1 MADKD
6 TKMSLK
12 DKFYENHKLLKEIFQ
27 LIKENKKWWL
37 LPIFLVF
44 AVLSIFIVLA
54 GGSSILPAIYSVF

>member
-1 MADKD
+1 MSEKN
-6 TKMSLK
+6 KISLK
-12 DKFYENHKLLKEIFQ
+12 MRFNENNKILKEIFL

-44 AVLSIFIVLA
+44 AIFIVVA

>member
-1 MADKD
+1 
-6 TKMSLK
+6 MSLK
-12 DKFYENHKLLKEIFQ
+12 DKFYENHKLLKEVFQ

-44 AVLSIFIVLA
+44 AILSIFIVVA